1 MAGIFLCAPS
11 ICADLVAIA
20 MLKLHHFSKAL
31 WLIFLALGILVGP
44 LPARA
49 VTPESPEVREL
60 IDKGL
65 KFIETSKEGRSLG
78 GKCLIALTFLKEGA
92 PPTHPIIVSAL
103 EACRKAN
110 GVDIQK
116 LNVYSNG
123 LAIIFLAEINPGKH
137 RELISRFAGAL
148 SQRQK
153 THGGWGYSARQTG
166 DTSQTQ
172 YAALS
177 YWELAQIGMIPKVQS
192 VEACTNWLLRTQ
204 DPNGAWGYQGIDA
217 GESNLVEQQE
227 TSLSMV
233 AAGLGSAMI
242 LGNVLGLTQN
252 YGNPEDL
259 ANSENTKTALSRVES
274 PTSKTLHRLSG
285 NGVDRLRFTETVAR
299 GQKWFQQNFSKKN
312 IRAWGYPFYLLYSIE
327 RYKSFEELQT
337 GDVPEEPS
345 WYQVGYEHL
354 RETQKTN
361 GSWSGKSRPLCST
374 AFAILFLG
382 RSTQKSIRASLG
394 EGTLVGGR
402 GLHADLSKM
411 KLQRGRLITEKKPTE
426 VDALLVMLEK
436 TGDEGFESLL
446 NDPDS
451 LRVSKAGP
459 EEARR
464 LQQIV
469 KSGVPVA
476 RLLSVRALAQLRDL
490 DYVPTLLYAMTDPDQ
505 RVVREARDGLRFV
518 SRRFGGFGLPDNF
531 TDTQRYDAIDKWKNW
546 YRQIRPDA
554 PLLR

>member
-1 MAGIFLCAPS
+1 MPHRLAKIFC
-11 ICADLVAIA
+11 
-20 MLKLHHFSKAL
+20 
-31 WLIFLALGILVGP
+31 LIFFAFRIASSPLA
-44 LPARA
+44 AWA

-65 KFIETSKEGRSLG
+65 KFLETSKEPSLG

-92 PPTHPIIVSAL
+92 PPDHPSIVQAL
-103 EACRKAN
+103 EACRKIK
-110 GVDIQK
+110 GPDIQK
-116 LNVYSNG
+116 QIVYSNG
-123 LAIIFLAEINPGKH
+123 LAIIFLAEINPSKH

-148 SQRQK
+148 NQRQK
-153 THGGWGYSARQTG
+153 PHGGWGYNTYLTG

-177 YWELAQIGMIPKVQS
+177 FWELAQIGMTPKIQS

-204 DPNGAWGYQGIDA
+204 DPSGAWGYQGTDA
-217 GESNLVEQQE
+217 GESGLVKQNEI
-227 TSLSMV
+227 SLSMS

-252 YGNPEDL
+252 SGVSGETS
-259 ANSENTKTALSRVES
+259 ASENVKSALSRVEDPS
-274 PTSKTLHRLSG
+274 RKTLRRLSG
-285 NGVDRLRFTETVAR
+285 NGVDRQRFTETIAR
-299 GQKWFQQNFSKKN
+299 GQKWFQQNFSRQN
-312 IRAWGYPFYLLYSIE
+312 INVWKYPCYLLYSIE
-327 RYKSFEELQT
+327 RYKSFEELLS
-337 GDVPEEPS
+337 GDAADEPS
-345 WYQVGYEHL
+345 WYQVGYEYL
-354 RETQKTN
+354 KETQQAN
-361 GSWSGKSRPLCST
+361 GSWRGKSKPLRST
-374 AFAILFLG
+374 AFAVLFLG

-411 KLQRGRLITEKKPTE
+411 KLQRGRLITEKKSTA

-436 TGDEGFESLL
+436 SGDEGFESLL
-446 NDPDS
+446 NDPAS
-451 LRVSKAGP
+451 LRVSNAGP

-469 KSGVPVA
+469 KSGVPGA

-505 RVVREARDGLRFV
+505 RIVREARNGLRFV